1 VQVASLSKI
10 PISLLSLWGFRDL
23 ARLRKQAASDAE
35 RFPAADQ
42 QAQPIP
48 YSMAAFP
55 LLFRGRSVGLIA
67 LWAVQPLQENA
78 REALLTLT
86 ETIPRFITHM
96 QVELELR
103 DAKIAAEK
111 ADGAKSEF
119 LANMSHEIRTPM
131 NGVIG
136 MTELALQTPLS
147 AEQKEFLESVKF
159 SANCLMTVINDI
171 LDFSKIEAGKLS
183 IEAIPFNVRSAVA
196 DVVKSLSLR
205 AHEKHVEREIPDYL
219 RGDSGRIGQIL
230 TNLIGNSI
238 KFTEEGEIFLSVGK
252 HAEQAPHYRFTS
264 LSAIPGSVSPLKSKK

>member
-1 VQVASLSKI
+1 
-10 PISLLSLWGFRDL
+10 
-23 ARLRKQAASDAE
+23 
-35 RFPAADQ
+35 
-42 QAQPIP
+42 
-48 YSMAAFP
+48 
-55 LLFRGRSVGLIA
+55 
-67 LWAVQPLQENA
+67 
-78 REALLTLT
+78 
-86 ETIPRFITHM
+86 
-96 QVELELR
+96 
-103 DAKIAAEK
+103 
-111 ADGAKSEF
+111 
-119 LANMSHEIRTPM
+119 
-131 NGVIG
+131 

-147 AEQKEFLESVKF
+147 AEQKEFLENVKF

-252 HAEQAPHYRFTS
+252 HAEQAPHISLHFAVSDTGIGFPIEKQKIIFKPFLPGRWFDGPEIWWHRFGPFDLHQAGS
-264 LSAIPGSVSPLKSKK
+264 ADGRPNLVRERAWPWQHLSFCS